1 MKVLE
6 IISMEPVSIGELM
19 TFTSSIILL
28 IITWKSVTN
37 AKRANENAKQAN
49 VNAAKAN
56 ENALNANLITEQSQ
70 RLQRDQFHVSIKP
83 DLIFKINPIK
93 YNDEQNDKHKINELL
108 GGDHS
113 FEIKNISSNIC
124 YDVSTTTVV
133 YLPNEGWDKY
143 FAFTDGRNRPR
154 HRPTTAIHEQM
165 HSLNNETKLNC
176 HIPFTFLLLN
186 IVSYDGTIPSPEVYT
201 FLKYKDKTKK
211 VYEECFKLNTMGSVI
226 GRRNKLNDIEI
237 HFRAAQVDFEAIK
250 RKVYEQKDKLEY
262 EVPSAYETIL
272 FI

>member
-1 MKVLE
+1 VEVLE
-6 IISMEPVSIGELM
+6 IISMESVSIGELM

-37 AKRANENAKQAN
+37 AKKANENAK
-49 VNAAKAN
+49 KAN

-70 RLQRDQFHVSIKP
+70 RLQRDQFHLSIKP

-93 YNDEQNDKHKINELL
+93 YTDEQNDKHKINEILSP
-108 GGDHS
+108 DHS
-113 FEIKNISSNIC
+113 FVIENVSSNIC

-154 HRPTTAIHEQM
+154 HRPNTAIHKQL
-165 HSLNNETKLNC
+165 HSLHNENELNC
-176 HIPFTFLLLN
+176 HIPFAFLLLN
-186 IVSYDGTIPSPEVYT
+186 IVSYDGTIPSPQIYT
-201 FLKYKDKTKK
+201 FLKYRDKTKK
-211 VYEECFKLNTMGSVI
+211 GYEECFELNTVHSVI
-226 GRRNKLNDIEI
+226 GRRNKPNDIEI
-237 HFRAAQVDFEAIK
+237 LFRATQVDFETTK
-250 RKVYEQKDKLEY
+250 QKVYEQKDKLEN
-262 EVPSAYETIL
+262 EVPSAYKSIL